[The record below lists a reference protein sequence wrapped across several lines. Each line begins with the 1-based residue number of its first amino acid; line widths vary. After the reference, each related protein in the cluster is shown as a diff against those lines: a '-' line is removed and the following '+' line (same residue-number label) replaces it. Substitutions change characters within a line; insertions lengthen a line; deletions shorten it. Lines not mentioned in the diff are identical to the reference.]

1 MFCDLEYKDLCLFIA
16 PRIRDMK
23 CVSFMEIFFPLFSA
37 DISMTRYEKHVFMS
51 ANCTH
56 EHMIVWNLGVLTV
69 RVFWGW
75 WLVNI
80 VDAPTVVHFCFHNW
94 CPFNEHIDAPL
105 VAIAG

>member
-51 ANCTH
+51 G
-56 EHMIVWNLGVLTV
+56 NL
-69 RVFWGW
+69 
-75 WLVNI
+75 
-80 VDAPTVVHFCFHNW
+80 HS
-94 CPFNEHIDAPL
+94 
-105 VAIAG
+105 